1 MKRVGIIGGGA
12 SGLVAAIAAARNGA
26 QVTVLEHTGKFGK
39 KLLATGNGRCNLT
52 NNALDAKHY
61 PGNPDFA
68 LQVIE
73 GFDRE
78 ATCEFFEK
86 IGIITWCNPEGYVYP
101 RSLQASSVVNALIC
115 AADHLGVKLLGGV
128 TTTGISAKNTSDK
141 ERIFS
146 VQTDKGLYEFDRLI
160 LACGSKASPNTGSD
174 GSGYHLAKSLGLNLT
189 PIVPALVP
197 LTSSWKGFKVLSGV
211 RVKGKIDLLL
221 EGKLIASDE
230 GELQLTDYGISGIPV
245 FQVSRYAAY
254 ACLEKGINLE
264 ARLDFFPEYSFNE
277 LLSLF
282 HRQTISCGHIR
293 CGDFLSGLLPEKL
306 GRALLKLSKIDY
318 EMAAEDLDNRKLR
331 LLSQNA
337 KSFCVPITGTLGFD
351 RAQICAGGVQVSEL
365 SSKTMECKRIPGLYI
380 VGELVDVD
388 GVCGGYNLQFAW
400 SSGSLAGKAAALK

>member
-12 SGLVAAIAAARNGA
+12 SGLVSAITAARNGA
-26 QVTVLEHTGKFGK
+26 KVTLIEHTGKFGK

-68 LQVIE
+68 LQVIN

-78 ATCEFFEK
+78 MTFEFFEG
-86 IGIITWCNPEGYVYP
+86 IGVIPWSNPEGYVYP

-115 AADHLGVKLLGGV
+115 EAEHLGVKLLGGV
-128 TTTGISAKNTSDK
+128 TINGISAKKISDK
-141 ERIFS
+141 SRVFS
-146 VQTDKGLYEFDRLI
+146 VQTDRGSFEFDRVI

-174 GSGYHLAKSLGLNLT
+174 GSGYQLAKNFGLELT
-189 PIVPALVP
+189 TVVPALVP
-197 LTSSWKGFKVLSGV
+197 LTSSWKGFKELSGV

-221 EGKLIASDE
+221 EGELIASDE

-254 ACLEKGINLE
+254 ACLQKGANLE
-264 ARLDFFPEYSFNE
+264 VRLNFFPEYSFNE

-282 HRQTISCGHIR
+282 HRQTMNLGHIR

-306 GRALLKLSKIDY
+306 GRALLKLSKIDFD
-318 EMAAEDLDNRKLR
+318 MSAEELDNRKLR
-331 LLSQNA
+331 LLVQNA
-337 KSFCVPITGTLGFD
+337 KCFYVPITGTLSFD
-351 RAQICAGGVQVSEL
+351 RAQICAGGVKVSEL
-365 SSKTMECKRIPGLYI
+365 SPETMECKRIPGLYI

-388 GVCGGYNLQFAW
+388 GICGGYNLQFAW
-400 SSGSLAGKAAALK
+400 SSGSLAGQAAALE